1 MISKILY
8 HKQYT
13 VHKSNL
19 VFINFILI
27 IFHFTIYS
35 SWHPHRQKSDG
46 SADLSLISRSGRLV
60 QSRISNTLESVNRMP
75 SLGNA
80 ISCAIS
86 NINIQRSA
94 GWRGGGVVR
103 AFLLKIQS
111 VPREINMAML
121 QPTTTFVLIIKSVAT
136 CYDAHTRLYISTR
149 SVKITRLVELAV
161 IMDTCRF
168 VSSFFHSGANLLSL
182 EKM

>member
-1 MISKILY
+1 M
-8 HKQYT
+8 
-13 VHKSNL
+13 V
-19 VFINFILI
+19 
-27 IFHFTIYS
+27 
-35 SWHPHRQKSDG
+35 P
-46 SADLSLISRSGRLV
+46 LISHWSLV
-60 QSRISNTLESVNRMP
+60 LEDWYKAESATRWNQLTGCPALVTQFLARFQTLIFNV
-75 SLGNA
+75 
-80 ISCAIS
+80 
-86 NINIQRSA
+86 QRVDA
-94 GWRGGGVVR
+94 EAELFV
-103 AFLLKIQS
+103 LKIQS